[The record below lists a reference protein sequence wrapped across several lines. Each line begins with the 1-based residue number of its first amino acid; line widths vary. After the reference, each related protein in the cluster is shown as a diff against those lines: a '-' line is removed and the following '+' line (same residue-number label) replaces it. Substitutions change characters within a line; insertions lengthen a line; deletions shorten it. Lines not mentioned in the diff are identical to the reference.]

1 MRAAV
6 PALGWLASARLALA
20 RLALARLALARLAPA
35 RLALARLAL
44 AWLIRPARAVSPS
57 APATGTMT
65 TAGSW

>member
-6 PALGWLASARLALA
+6 PALGWLAS
-20 RLALARLALARLAPA
+20 ARLAPA

>member
-1 MRAAV
+1 MS
-6 PALGWLASARLALA
+6 ALGWLALAWLASARLASA
-20 RLALARLALARLAPA
+20 W
-35 RLALARLAL
+35 LAL